1 LGFGPFGG
9 SDAGGQEAWVGFAG
23 VECSLTAGTD
33 DRWCGVGLT
42 AEELREQFLGEHFP
56 ELVEEVFNGR
66 EGSSP
71 GRSRGT
77 VELGGEIFGDAFQIR
92 SGVFDLGRSECE
104 TRHLEAL
111 GGVATERVEEFPPPS
126 VKEGERSCK

>member
-1 LGFGPFGG
+1 VSLGFGPFGG
-9 SDAGGQEAWVGFAG
+9 SDAGGQQAGVGFTG
-23 VECSLTAGTD
+23 VERSLTAGTE
-33 DRWCGVGLT
+33 DRWGGVGLT

-56 ELVEEVFNGR
+56 ELEEEVFNGR

-71 GRSRGT
+71 GRSLGA

-92 SGVFDLGRSECE
+92 SGVFDLGRSGGG

-111 GGVATERVEEFPPPS
+111 AGVATGRAE
-126 VKEGERSCK
+126 